1 MPQESNWVCTMCKDN
16 IVLCVPG
23 TKAECGIFS
32 EYFDDWEESSAVKK
46 HVIDKSEVSPA
57 YSNIRN
63 KGIVNRL
70 TGQIVKVTEGQVMAN
85 LIIKIGDNY
94 ISSIMPIEEFVES
107 EKKVGDTVSIAF
119 KASNVKLMK
128 NVWL

>member
-1 MPQESNWVCTMCKDN
+1 MSQESKWVCTMCEDD

-23 TKAECGIFS
+23 TKAECGVFR
-32 EYFDDWEESSAVKK
+32 EYLDDLEGTSAVKK
-46 HVIDKSEVSPA
+46 HVIDKSETFPSFT
-57 YSNIRN
+57 NIRN

-70 TGQIVKVTEGQVMAN
+70 TGQIVEVTEGQVMAN

-94 ISSIMPIEEFVES
+94 ISSIMPIEEFVELG
-107 EKKVGDTVSIAF
+107 KKVGDTVSIAF

-128 NVWL
+128 SVWL